1 MHSIL
6 VLPPLPSLSLYVYL
20 YHVCVYLTL
29 FNTNLSNETILVI
42 FVTSKSKPLSL
53 TNINLTKQGTP
64 RKHKHPI

>member
-6 VLPPLPSLSLYVYL
+6 VLPPPPLSLYVYL
-20 YHVCVYLTL
+20 YHVCVFLTL

-53 TNINLTKQGTP
+53 TYINLTKQGTP